1 MYVGK
6 VNLGLALDDV
16 GAVPRQTPEV
26 PQEMARCAQDP
37 EYTPY
42 NGTTSLVIPARPKA
56 ASGALP
62 GNKKRKRS
70 RGIFVCDSDTES
82 IATSA
87 SDCNAL
93 LSDDESASLPPPPR
107 PPHPTDYIPDTLE
120 LSTLPILPPPSYATH
135 RASKR
140 LSTDL
145 TSIIKLQISTL
156 PHELGFH
163 VLPEVENLYQWI
175 VELHSFPHDLPL
187 TRDMAASSPPLRSIV
202 AEIRFGPNYPLE
214 PPFVRIIR
222 PRFRPFVHGGGGNV
236 TAGGAMCM
244 ELLTTSG
251 WSVAFTVESVLM
263 QVRLALC
270 DEERP
275 ARLLDGL
282 GSYDKGEAVEAYL
295 RACRAHGWGVPC
307 GLTGWL
313 R

>member
-1 MYVGK
+1 VYVNK
-6 VNLGLALDDV
+6 ANLRTILDNTSL
-16 GAVPRQTPEV
+16 QTPVV
-26 PQEMARCAQDP
+26 PEYSQEMAHCAQDP
-37 EYTPY
+37 EYTPC
-42 NGTTSLVIPARPKA
+42 NGTTPLVIPARPTV

-62 GNKKRKRS
+62 ENRTRKR
-70 RGIFVCDSDTES
+70 RHGTFVYDSDTES
-82 IATSA
+82 IVTSA
-87 SDCNAL
+87 SDREAL
-93 LSDDESASLPPPPR
+93 FSDDELASLLPPPR

-120 LSTLPILPPPSYATH
+120 LSTLPILPPPSYATS

-145 TSIIKLQISTL
+145 ASIIKFQSSTA

-175 VELHSFPHDLPL
+175 VELHSFPHSLPL
-187 TRDMAASSPPLRSIV
+187 TQDMAASSPPLRSIV
-202 AEIRFGPNYPLE
+202 AEVRFGPDYPLE

-222 PRFRPFVHGGGGNV
+222 PRFRPFMLGGGGNV

-251 WSVAFTVESVLM
+251 WSAAFTVESVLM

-275 ARLLDGL
+275 ARLLGEP

-295 RACRAHGWGVPC
+295 RACRAHGWGVPH
-307 GLTGWL
+307 GLAGWL